1 MDWLNGS
8 CDICFDCQGIG
19 HEDDEIES
27 RKMTKGGLAWLSIG
41 DYGYRMN
48 VKETEIADKME
59 EVASKEKINFVLN
72 TGDNFYEP

>member
-1 MDWLNGS
+1 
-8 CDICFDCQGIG
+8 
-19 HEDDEIES
+19 
-27 RKMTKGGLAWLSIG
+27 MTKGGLAWLSIG